1 MLSKVDLIEA
11 YGALDF
17 SLDFYTDVLDP
28 TRLLPLLQ
36 AREGNSTFA
45 QRHANLNGMSAF
57 MCTCLS
63 IVLRPNPQIHHY
75 LFERAC
81 HCLHLAVSH
90 HICVRVLCYSKNRG
104 VD

>member
-63 IVLRPNPQIHHY
+63 IILRSNLHIRNY
-75 LFERAC
+75 LVEGAC
-81 HCLHLAVSH
+81 HCLHIAVSH
-90 HICVRVLCYSKNRG
+90 HICVHVVCCSKNRG
-104 VD
+104 ID